1 MTPAQ
6 TRYTT
11 TEREL
16 LAIVETLK
24 EYRNILLGQNITVF
38 TDHKN
43 LTTKNF
49 IIDRVMRWRL
59 LLEEYGP
66 ELKYL
71 EGHKNIVADA
81 LSRLNIKTT
90 ETELKDLQFL
100 LLLNAECYADNKLP
114 DEIFPL
120 SFKVI
125 QKHQQLNKELLR
137 EAKTT
142 PQTIILCSN
151 FMGAEK

>member
-1 MTPAQ
+1 M
-6 TRYTT
+6 
-11 TEREL
+11 
-16 LAIVETLK
+16 
-24 EYRNILLGQNITVF
+24 LLGQNRTVF

-49 IIDRVMRWRL
+49 NTDRVMRWRL

-90 ETELKDLQFL
+90 ETELKDLQSL
-100 LLLNAECYADNKLP
+100 LLLNAECYADDKLP
-114 DEIFPL
+114 DEIFPS

-125 QKHQQLNKELLR
+125 QKHQQSDKELLI
-137 EAKTT
+137 EAKTNPT
-142 PQTIILCSN
+142 NNYSLQQFC
-151 FMGAEK
+151 GAEREDI

>member
-11 TEREL
+11 TEKEL

-24 EYRNILLGQNITVF
+24 EYQSILLGQSITVF

-49 IIDRVMRWRL
+49 KTDRVMRWRL

-71 EGHKNIVADA
+71 EGHKIIVAVD
-81 LSRLNIKTT
+81 
-90 ETELKDLQFL
+90 
-100 LLLNAECYADNKLP
+100 
-114 DEIFPL
+114 
-120 SFKVI
+120 
-125 QKHQQLNKELLR
+125 
-137 EAKTT
+137 
-142 PQTIILCSN
+142 
-151 FMGAEK
+151 